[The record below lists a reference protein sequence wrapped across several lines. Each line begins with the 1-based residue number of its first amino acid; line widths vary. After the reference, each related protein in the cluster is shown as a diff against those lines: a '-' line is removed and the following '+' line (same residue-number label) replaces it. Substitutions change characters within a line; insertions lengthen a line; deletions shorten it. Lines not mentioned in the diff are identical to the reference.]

1 MTSSDLFHLE
11 MPNKNVASPQTEE
24 ATGQT
29 ALPLSRIK
37 KIIQLDKD
45 IAQCSHNAT
54 FLIAMATELFIQYL
68 AEQGNNVAKSERK
81 PRKTMQY
88 KDLATAVSRIE
99 NLEFLADVIPK
110 TTTYKQY
117 KEKRAKEAAR
127 HGVMEKGQ
135 RKLNGGTSAN
145 GTHRTSGSQSVLQL
159 SNRSHPSAGTQPTV
173 VPNSPGSHSTVIVP
187 RRADTSGHRRQVN
200 EDVEMTG

>member
-1 MTSSDLFHLE
+1 
-11 MPNKNVASPQTEE
+11 MPNKNAPSPQTEE
-24 ATGQT
+24 VTGQT

-68 AEQGNNVAKSERK
+68 AEQGNNVLKSERK

-88 KDLATAVSRIE
+88 KDLATAVSRID

-127 HGVMEKGQ
+127 YAVMEKGQ
-135 RKLNGGTSAN
+135 RKLNGGPPAN
-145 GTHRTSGSQSVLQL
+145 GTHRTSGSQSTLQL
-159 SNRSHPSAGTQPTV
+159 SNHRSNPSAVTRPTI
-173 VPNSPGSHSTVIVP
+173 VPHSPGSHSTVIVP
-187 RRADTSGHRRQVN
+187 RRADTSDNRQVN